1 MTKPLK
7 GMSYVEF
14 PDYSM
19 ISSLCISSYIITTI
33 TAIFK
38 ESVKFIGE
46 AWGSNDSGVIA
57 LNQ

>member
-19 ISSLCISSYIITTI
+19 ISSLCISSYI
-33 TAIFK
+33 TAVFK

-46 AWGSNDSGVIA
+46 VGGAMIPE
-57 LNQ
+57 LLP